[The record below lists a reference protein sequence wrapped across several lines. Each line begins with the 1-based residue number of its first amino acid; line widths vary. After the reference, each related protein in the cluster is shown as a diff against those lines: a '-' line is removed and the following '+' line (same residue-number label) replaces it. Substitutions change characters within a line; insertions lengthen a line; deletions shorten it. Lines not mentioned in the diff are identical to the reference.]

1 MIKMCDSFFYM
12 DMGKT
17 TENEMQVK
25 QSQKLKEDGKPM
37 HHKLRM
43 IELKKGINIKRCL
56 ICLPVALDH

>member
-1 MIKMCDSFFYM
+1 M